1 MVTLTRGR
9 SGQPGTF
16 VGIEHRD
23 HRCCGTR
30 WRGEYSLRLEEH
42 VHIVLYGCTV
52 VCCVVDISLGCV
64 RACVL
69 DCVVRAG
76 GGWRRRYDAR
86 RGASPEWF

>member
-76 GGWRRRYDAR
+76 GGWAEIRR
-86 RGASPEWF
+86 

>member
-76 GGWRRRYDAR
+76 GGWAEIRSNAD
-86 RGASPEWF
+86 SSKL